1 MKAHILIVEDEAI
14 LYEGMRRAL
23 IKERFTVAPYT
34 PSVPIALKRIEEK
47 KPDIVLSDIDLKGK
61 LTGIDLGKRLKEEFK
76 IPFIYI
82 TKFDDHQTFY
92 KGLQTEHEQFIV
104 KAKPTFNT
112 QEMVRAIETVLHR
125 IKKQTENI
133 KIEEPTPNT
142 ASLSHK
148 GIMGLTNY
156 LDVLKEGGLTDI
168 SRVPVPYND
177 IAYFTVKPLK
187 KSSGITEDIRTN
199 YLWFQTLSD
208 NQFYLKTSL
217 RQLQQQLPFQ
227 FARINESYIVN
238 LDSHILKGRIN
249 GSKLSIAGEIL
260 TVKDT
265 YKEAVKKKIDT
276 LYL

>member
-23 IKERFTVAPYT
+23 IKERFTVGPYT

-61 LTGIDLGKRLKEEFK
+61 LTGIDLGKKLKDEFK

-112 QEMVRAIETVLHR
+112 QEMVRAIETVLQR
-125 IKKQTENI
+125 IKKETENI
-133 KIEEPTPNT
+133 YTEESISDIIP
-142 ASLSHK
+142 AHK

-156 LDVLKEGGLTDI
+156 LDILKEGGLTDI

-177 IAYFTVKPLK
+177 IAYFTVKPVK
-187 KSSGITEDIRTN
+187 KPSGSTEDIRTN
-199 YLWFQTLSD
+199 YLWFQTLSG

-249 GSKLSIAGEIL
+249 GSKLSIVGEIF

-265 YKEAVKKKIDT
+265 YKETVKKKIDT

>member
-23 IKERFTVAPYT
+23 IKERFTVASYT

-61 LTGIDLGKRLKEEFK
+61 LTGIDLGKKLKYEFK

-92 KGLQTEHEQFIV
+92 KGLLTEHEQFIV

-112 QEMVRAIETVLHR
+112 QEMVRAIETVLQR

-133 KIEEPTPNT
+133 EIEDPILNATPH
-142 ASLSHK
+142 HK
-148 GIMGLTNY
+148 GVMGLTNY
-156 LDVLKEGGLTDI
+156 LDILKDGGLTDI
-168 SRVPVPYND
+168 SRVPVPYEE
-177 IAYFTVKPLK
+177 IVFFTVKPIK
-187 KSSGITEDIRTN
+187 KSSGNTENIRTN
-199 YLWFQTLSD
+199 YLWFQTLSG

-238 LDSHILKGRIN
+238 LDPHILKGRIN
-249 GSKLSIAGEIL
+249 GSKLSIAGEVL

-265 YKEAVKKKIDT
+265 YKETVKKKIGT

>member
-23 IKERFTVAPYT
+23 IKERYSVAPYT
-34 PSVPIALKRIEEK
+34 PSVPMAIKRIEEK

-61 LTGIDLGKRLKEEFK
+61 LTGLDLGKKLKEEYK

-92 KGLQTEHEQFIV
+92 EGLQTEHEQFIV
-104 KAKPTFNT
+104 KAKPIFNT
-112 QEMVRAIETVLHR
+112 QEMVRAIETVIQR
-125 IKKQTENI
+125 TKTQQQTELENTTI
-133 KIEEPTPNT
+133 STP
-142 ASLSHK
+142 SRK

-156 LDVLKEGGLTDI
+156 LDILKEGGLTDI
-168 SRVPVPYND
+168 SKVPVPYKD
-177 IAYFTVKPLK
+177 IAFFTVKPIK
-187 KSSGITEDIRTN
+187 KPSGATEDIRTN
-199 YLWFQTLSD
+199 YLWFQTLSGD
-208 NQFYLKTSL
+208 QFYLKTSL

-238 LDSHILKGRIN
+238 LDPHVLKGRIN
-249 GSKLSIAGEIL
+249 GSKLSISGEIL
-260 TVKDT
+260 TIKDT
-265 YKEAVKKKIDT
+265 YKEVVKKKIDT